1 MARGSSSRA
10 RRRHDNRIP
19 QRPPA
24 ALGLDPGARAVDALL
39 AREPGSVERPAE
51 PHGCTD
57 GRGLRAPR
65 GRRPRDERGRG
76 ADARGRRPRPRG
88 RGRSSGEPSATRRA
102 RGDEDGD
109 ADRLPVRGGREA
121 GSRGRGRPCLGWDAA
136 RGAGGLMEASDL
148 LSDPL
153 EQFAR
158 WLDDARAGGVEMPEA
173 MTLATADAQG
183 RPSARTVLL
192 KGVDEDGFRFF
203 TNTESRKARELVENP
218 NAALVFHWPLDPRR
232 QVTVAGPVQPLP
244 REEAEAYYR
253 TRPLGSR
260 IGAWASRQSEVVP
273 DRATLER
280 ALAEAESAYGDD
292 PPLPPWW
299 GGYLLKPLRFEFWQ
313 NRPNR
318 LHDRFRYSRGH
329 DDAWTLERLAP

>member
-1 MARGSSSRA
+1 
-10 RRRHDNRIP
+10 
-19 QRPPA
+19 
-24 ALGLDPGARAVDALL
+24 
-39 AREPGSVERPAE
+39 
-51 PHGCTD
+51 
-57 GRGLRAPR
+57 
-65 GRRPRDERGRG
+65 
-76 ADARGRRPRPRG
+76 
-88 RGRSSGEPSATRRA
+88 
-102 RGDEDGD
+102 
-109 ADRLPVRGGREA
+109 
-121 GSRGRGRPCLGWDAA
+121 
-136 RGAGGLMEASDL
+136 MEAADL

-192 KGVDEDGFRFF
+192 KGVDDDGFRFF
-203 TNTESRKARELVENP
+203 TNTESRKARELAENP
-218 NAALVFHWPLDPRR
+218 NGALVFHWPLEPRR
-232 QVTVAGPVQPLP
+232 QVTVAGTVEPLP

-273 DRATLER
+273 DRATLET
-280 ALAEAESAYGDD
+280 AFAEAESAYGDD

-299 GGYLLKPLRFEFWQ
+299 GGYLLKPFRFEFWQ

-318 LHDRFRYSRGH
+318 LHDRFRYSRGPG
-329 DDAWTLERLAP
+329 DAWTLERLAP